1 MTTASYDVCA
11 IGNAI
16 VDIISPCNDAFLTQ
30 QDIRKSSMTLI
41 DRQRARHLTNL
52 MHDPEM
58 VSGGSAANTISGLVA
73 CGGRGAFIGKVAS
86 DSLGRVFHDDLVK
99 QGVAYRTPYYAG
111 DDLETARCHIFVTP
125 DGERSMNTYLGCSTE
140 FSTSDLD
147 EELIKN
153 AQITYLE
160 GYLFDKDAAR
170 LAFERA
176 ALIAK
181 QNGRKV
187 AMTLSDAWCVDRH
200 RKDFQDL
207 VRGHIDI
214 LFANESEIAAL
225 AETPDVYAAID
236 ALRKDV
242 PLISVTRSEKG
253 AVIAAGS
260 ETIDVPTTAL
270 EKITDATG
278 AGDQYAAGFL
288 YGLTH
293 GMPLGDCGK
302 LGCTLASHVI
312 QVIGPRLVQD
322 PKPWVATLAA

>member
-1 MTTASYDVCA
+1 MTTPTHDVCA

-16 VDIISPCNDAFLTQ
+16 VDIISPCNDAFLVQ
-30 QDIRKSSMTLI
+30 QEIRKSSMTLI

-86 DSLGRVFHDDLVK
+86 DQLGRVFHDDLVN
-99 QGVAYRTPYYAG
+99 QGVAYRTAYYAG

-140 FSTSDLD
+140 FSVADLD
-147 EELIKN
+147 EEFIKT

-176 ALIAK
+176 AIIAK
-181 QNGRKV
+181 AAGRKV

-200 RKDFQDL
+200 RKEFQNL

-214 LFANESEIAAL
+214 LFANESEIVAL
-225 AETPDVYAAID
+225 AETPDVLKAID
-236 ALRKDV
+236 TLRQDV
-242 PLISVTRSEKG
+242 PLIAVTRSEKG
-253 AVIAAGS
+253 AVIAAGN
-260 ETIDVPTTAL
+260 ETIEIGTTPV
-270 EKITDATG
+270 KKVTDATG
-278 AGDQYAAGFL
+278 AGDQFAAGFL

-293 GMPLGDCGK
+293 GLPLDQCGK

-312 QVIGPRLVQD
+312 QVIGPRLTQD
-322 PKPWVATLAA
+322 PKPWVKNLAA